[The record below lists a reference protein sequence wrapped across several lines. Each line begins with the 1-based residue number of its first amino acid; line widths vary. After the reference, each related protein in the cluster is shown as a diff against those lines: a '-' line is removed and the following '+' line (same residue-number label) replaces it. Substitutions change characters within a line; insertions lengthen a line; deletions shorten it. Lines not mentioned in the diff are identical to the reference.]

1 MSVSSVSPSA
11 LSCIRSRR
19 VALFAGVSMLALMAG
34 NPALARPLTGSTS
47 ATDAAAAA
55 TAAAAAS
62 SQAAATATQNSLL
75 KATQAIQAMR
85 AAQAAARAA
94 ASGGTVAN
102 GLVTGGLVPDSGLLA
117 PGVAA
122 PVTTWVNAKTPVQ
135 TTGSDGSVAV
145 DITQTDSRA
154 ILNWQSFNVGSD
166 TTLTF
171 NQESSGTAVTL
182 GKGDTSWIALNRV
195 SNSIA
200 PSQILGQIKA
210 DGTILVINQNGIIF
224 GAGSQINVHSL
235 IASTIEIGR
244 STDGSVQRTI
254 AQRNA
259 DFLEYG
265 LTGSANTSGN
275 STTTFSGTTDPAA
288 APSDATIKVEAGATI
303 TSDSKGMILLMAP
316 TVNNAGWLS
325 AADGQ
330 VSLVGVNGLNGSVY
344 LAASD
349 GSDSAQDPYVRGYL
363 VSSAYGT
370 VMNSGLIE
378 AERGYISL
386 GNSYATVTN
395 SGILRATTSVSANGT
410 IDLIGDKITLAPGS
424 LIFVGADENGETI
437 PQSEDSLSAFKTSQ
451 VRIGT
456 YYSTIAM
463 QSGAM
468 IVAPSGDVTIGQEA
482 GDTLNDAALSVLY
495 GGSYVTKVG
504 SIVIEDGAT
513 IDVAG
518 LKNVPVSLS
527 SYNLEILLKGN
538 ELADSGGYQ
547 TSALNGET
555 VWIDARLSG
564 VREDGVAWIGSP
576 LISAASYYEA
586 VGVTAAQLMTKGG
599 NVVLGTN
606 GGVTSSGLVPSV
618 TVKSGAVIDISGGW
632 VTYEAGFVK
641 TSKLV
646 TSSGALVDIGS
657 ASLSDTYVAV
667 VDGSYT
673 VTNDRWGTTDSY
685 WTPLARNS
693 TYTASYTEGR
703 DAGTLTIKSA
713 QVTYDGALYATA
725 YAGSRQIA
733 EGTVGTGTSSVYGD
747 LRNVQAA
754 ASELPAGGLLFIQ
767 EIGEGSTSGLGAGG
781 DIVVVAAT
789 DYAARNG
796 TTVLS
801 DQLLSGSGL
810 SQVSLWTSG
819 SITVDEKATVSLAAG
834 GVFDAYSGRSIT
846 IAGTVTAAGGTILL
860 ETANVGAKGSV
871 FNSADDALVPGS
883 FDITVTG
890 TLSVAGLWVND
901 WGTSD
906 ISGPAYL
913 DGGTIAM
920 VSAASVTD
928 QKLYDLTGAVT
939 SSTDVSGSILL
950 ADAKLIDLS
959 GGGRVK
965 THGTL
970 DLSGTGG
977 NIALINQSA
986 FYQTENVVWG
996 VDVLHQYFGQLSG
1009 FRANYEY
1016 AAGYWAQTPI
1026 NPTELTSTVQF
1037 NPDSI
1042 RAAGFAGGGTFTL
1055 WAPDVKFG
1063 SGSADDTA
1071 LATALPLDFF
1081 QKGFSTYDITS
1092 YKTLLIE
1099 NTFVDATGASLGGN
1113 NALLGTQT
1121 FTVKADETLTLS
1133 QALLPGILT
1142 SEQAA
1147 ALRKL
1152 STGGDINTI
1161 LTASVPTDTWDQRA
1175 VNLKLDGMVELK
1187 VEAGGTIVAAPAA
1200 TLTVAKL
1207 LNEGTIR
1214 LPGGSIAQSQ
1224 TLPSVFSGYETIYA
1238 VKSLDDVF
1246 TVSNDGTIVE
1256 TAASRIAG
1264 KTNAVVAMNGMV
1276 YLLGDLGEDDGVVL
1290 ATGSVTDLSG
1300 VSVINPRGTNAA
1312 GVVDSSVRT
1321 GIVYDA
1327 GSIVLASASTST
1339 TNFYRDSYMPS
1350 LKSTADTFRPGLE
1363 LTIAAGASVALD
1375 GTSDTYREALTSTT
1389 SGSLGT
1395 GLATALTAR
1404 EVWSD
1409 AGAISAPNGFTISS
1423 AANLSAKGGNSSA
1436 EGGILEL
1443 ADVVLTQS
1451 IADSRGELAANQ
1463 IMSAGFTTLASLGT
1477 LGSQGDVSL
1486 ELGKA
1491 LFVASRPYDSG
1502 STLTTPNTGN
1512 ANAVVVSAGGHLSIT
1527 APYIGLI
1534 SSMDVLTST
1543 TTGTVAD
1550 NKVTL
1555 NATKAFDITGAV
1567 LFDRSVAS
1575 TELISGGDLRM
1586 TGVQDYKITYLGYTT
1601 DVGTALTS
1609 LLHVNGNLSITAA
1622 QVYPTTGTTA
1632 TIKTGQADGTI
1643 TFARST
1649 SDLPDAPY
1657 SAGAS
1662 LTVSAATII
1671 QGGVIR
1677 VPLGSLTLA
1686 ATGSLT
1692 LADGSYTEVSAN
1704 GLIIP
1709 YGTTTDGV
1717 EWYFTPTGSSA
1728 LKAAPEKVL
1737 TLRGTD
1743 ITVSSG
1749 AVVNVSGGGDVT
1761 AYEFSAGTGGSRD
1774 VLSSTNEDAYTSTN
1788 GCTYA
1793 GCMQAYAIVPGLSDA
1808 AVAAYD
1814 PVYSQGYS
1822 ELSSVSGVGSRV
1834 LLDIGYGLQWYTLL
1848 PAKYATLEGGVLV
1861 VRQTASTSLTLG
1873 SSYTRADGT
1882 LLTVGSYG
1890 NALSG
1895 SSQSATYLFAVQ
1907 SQDVYEKYSSIALT
1921 SGNTYFTEL
1930 ADDAGT
1936 TVSALPTDAG
1946 QLVLNASNTLVIDAA
1961 LKSAAA
1967 EGGRGAKVDIA
1978 GTKISIVSELP
1989 GTPTAGTL
1997 TITAS
2002 SLSNLGAESLLI
2014 GATRTDNEDDT
2025 TTLSVSASS
2034 ITVAND
2040 TAHAISAGEIVM
2052 ASTGSI
2058 TIADGSAIIATGE
2071 MADNRAGVYVLGENS
2086 TLGTGALIRVAN
2098 GPERLTSR
2106 TNFTT
2111 SATLAVGA
2119 ATLSGTSVML
2129 DSSGTMSISNSL
2141 SLKNTT
2147 SVALGAGRIGLGI
2160 TDASY
2165 TGVVVTP
2172 EMQAILTQNGGQL
2185 TLRSQSSIDFADGTY
2200 QFGKLKL
2207 DASIL
2212 TGTQGG
2218 AVKVVADTVTLGNS
2232 GTAGYTCSGCA
2243 ANAGTL
2249 AIEADEFLFSGGLMA
2264 TTATTVDV
2272 DALLSYDT
2280 VVTVPAGTYFSDT
2293 QYFLQDTR
2301 IVLQAGIYVALYAG
2315 TGVITPTAAATGTE
2329 IAPGTEIKIAGAPY
2343 TLVPGSYVLAGDT
2356 TYATVYDSSVASN
2369 GKLAAGST
2377 VSFSNSPD
2385 VALPTGTAVKT
2396 DYIYGQTTTD
2406 YFSGGVTLTAANGV
2420 YVTGQSAGFS
2430 AGSAALTLHT
2440 PYVGDRSSG
2449 SSAVPDLTLATTGAL
2464 VIDNAA
2470 AAALDITSLGGIPGT
2485 SLTITGGSVAIS
2497 GTTVHAT
2504 GGLVQVT
2511 SASGITL
2518 AGGAV
2523 VEAPGYSGRYGDAT
2537 DSTTASSGGGTVR
2550 LTATAGDITLGAGTL
2565 VSVAGDDG
2573 DAGRL
2578 ELSAVA
2584 GAVTFGGTIDG
2595 RAGTDG
2601 EGGTFALETRGAIDL
2616 VTLNAMVST
2625 YGFTGGFEVHTHSGD
2640 LDLAAGQ
2647 TLKSGSVVLTADGGF
2662 VTISGTIDTSG
2673 VNGGNIE
2680 LWGNKGVTLTST
2692 ARLDAHADG
2701 YESTDPRQASAGDI
2715 TLGTDFITGTT
2726 STSTDGAISGTSGT
2740 ITIAAGAKIDLS
2752 AKNTSNRV
2760 IELESGL
2767 GYYYVEGDTGGTLRL
2782 RAPVYKDANGK
2793 QTVDVDVASASSVVG
2808 AESVVLEGFRRWDLL
2823 TVAKSGSYKGVTYS
2837 GANVT
2842 LNASTNADTWTTTCT
2857 SAGTCTLGATVAS
2870 GLNFLSDR
2878 DWTGAHETV
2887 VSFVQDLDLSAA
2899 YSKLGGLAVLTDSS
2913 GSSIFSVS
2921 PGVDLVNSGNI
2932 TLASN
2937 WNLGAGAVDT
2947 TSAFAAGL
2955 MKFDAALSALYVVS
2969 GQEDALLANYTS
2981 MIYRTGGKVGGGA
2994 PTVNLRASGS
3004 ITSTYRISD
3013 GTFQFQD
3020 TSNST
3025 YRALTSAAAG
3035 SGGVYVP
3042 VVYVD
3047 CTYRCT
3053 NTSNLLY
3060 TGDWTAGNSVAP
3072 ASQNVLQMS
3081 LDLGISY
3088 AWGEVGKNYY
3098 ATSGGAKPTAAP
3110 YSATANSPAATG
3122 TNDPFENA
3130 VPFVEGVSSSTFR
3143 LVSGADL
3150 TSTAPLSVT
3159 KSATP
3164 VTTNMTLSGS
3174 VSYSYSSG
3182 GVQLTFNNSEIL
3194 IGGTNQ
3200 VTVGAT
3206 ATVTPT
3212 TDAEAFLNAYLA
3224 AYPGVTRNTYVYVVF
3239 PSNYSASNSTWGYY
3253 LAIKQM
3259 ADWLAANGDGNYS
3272 FYQATASRPFG
3283 YGANMPLWLA
3293 VRLYAEVIAPN
3304 WTTWITYTS
3313 AAGTKYTPAVSQTTG
3328 GSTVT
3333 VTSGNFVRTG
3343 TGDIEIA
3350 SASNVILTNNLAS
3363 SSAAAAEKIYTVGQR
3378 VTTPTATATDVLT
3391 GDAVTVDLTGL
3402 QTASGLYLTN
3412 GGDISISA
3420 GWDVIGRSGSILAET
3435 LLDSTGKV
3443 NILNLNSSVRPAWLS
3458 GESSDGANQY
3468 VVLSGLTTGVAALA
3482 GGDITI
3488 EAGRDV
3494 DDVPVLATSAIRTVT
3509 VTNADG
3515 TTAKGVQFL
3524 GDSDVT
3530 MAAGRDILGGLAY
3543 VTSGSITLDAVRDI
3557 RAAGG
3562 SLLIGTASNT
3572 KNYTVDRSTRLRLIN
3587 ATASATAGRD
3597 ASIAWAGA
3605 LPFSGSYGQWVT
3617 PVSSLKVI
3625 AGGDLAYDV
3634 WRTSDI
3640 SYLDGVVV
3648 PGDITLAALSGNL
3661 TFGNSGSNGSENAFL
3676 FMEPVADGNLVLVAG
3691 GDIGAVTISM
3701 EDSDPVNLPGP
3712 FFTRYFYS
3720 WAGSSG
3726 TSLRALIFP
3735 TVTSETTEAWLRLY
3749 HSEDITHLGDSDP
3762 VFIAAGGDITD
3773 VALSLPKAARIT
3785 AGGDIVNMMFFGQN
3799 LSATDVTRIAAG
3811 GDITATSTLLKNTVG
3826 GQEAVTR
3833 PTLQGNTF
3841 VIGGPGS
3848 FFLEA
3853 GGDIGPFLNSATVTI
3868 RTGNINDGYRYTTYD
3883 YGGGVLSVGYDWNP
3897 WLKTIVNEAGGG
3909 ADLYVM
3915 FGLGAIGPDYTA
3927 FREKYVNPANVGSL
3941 TWEGYSTELLTWMKE
3956 RHANLLLSTFGTTD
3970 VSETQA
3976 YAAFVGLPAS
3986 EQHVFLL
3993 SEVYF
3998 NELEQVAVT
4007 SSASYLKYSRGY
4019 EAVNTLF
4026 PAANGYTANS
4036 LEGGAVDTD
4045 RVHTGD
4051 LDLRLATLQTTRGG
4065 DIRLL
4070 GPGGDII
4077 AGSVV
4082 RTSTQAAR
4090 RNYVTN
4096 TYGGMA
4102 GMSWGSTALTASAI
4116 DSIPTGLEGILT
4128 LRGGSISSF
4137 TDGSLVLNQS
4147 RLFTQDGGDIIAW
4160 SSNGDL
4166 NAGQGPKTSA
4176 NFPPISVIFDWNLF
4190 GEVDEQAG
4198 VAGAGIA
4205 AFQPSVEEK
4214 APDVYLLAPR
4224 GTVDAGDAGVRVAGN
4239 LSIAALNVINAD
4251 NFQVSGSAAG
4261 VPVVQAPNV
4270 SGLSEASNAAGQTAQ
4285 TAQPSQNQGAGASTI
4300 IIVEVLGFGGGDG
4313 TTPSRDDM
4321 ETARRAHQSE
4331 LQNPASRVQVLA
4343 AGELSEQERRD
4354 LIERKRREMERH

>member
-1 MSVSSVSPSA
+1 VV
-11 LSCIRSRR
+11 
-19 VALFAGVSMLALMAG
+19 LFAGVSMLALMAG

-171 NQESSGTAVTL
+171 NQESNGTAVTL
-182 GKGDTSWIALNRV
+182 GDGDTSWVALNRV

-200 PSQILGQIKA
+200 PSQILGQMKA
-210 DGTILVINQNGIIF
+210 DGTILVINQNGIVF
-224 GAGSQINVHSL
+224 GAGSQVNVHSL
-235 IASTIEIGR
+235 IASTLEIGR
-244 STDGSVQRTI
+244 SADGSVLRTI
-254 AQRNA
+254 AERNA
-259 DFLEYG
+259 EFLEYG
-265 LTGSANTSGN
+265 LTGYAETSGN
-275 STTTFSGTTDPAA
+275 STSTFSGTTDPAT

-330 VSLVGVNGLNGSVY
+330 VSLVGVNGVNGYVY

-349 GSDSAQDPYVRGYL
+349 GSDSAEDPYVRGYL
-363 VSSAYGT
+363 VSSAYGI
-370 VMNSGLIE
+370 VVNSGLIE

-495 GGSYVTKVG
+495 GGSYVTKAG

-518 LKNVPVSLS
+518 LKDVLVSLS

-618 TVKSGAVIDISGGW
+618 TVKSGAAIDISGGW

-657 ASLSDTYVAV
+657 ASLSDTYVAA

-713 QVTYDGALYATA
+713 QVTYEGALYATA

-789 DYAARNG
+789 DYAATNG

-801 DQLLSGSGL
+801 DRLLSGSGL

-819 SITVDEKATVSLAAG
+819 SITVDGKATVSLAAG

-846 IAGTVTAAGGTILL
+846 IAGTVTAASGTILL
-860 ETANVGAKGSV
+860 ETANVSAKGSV

-890 TLSVAGLWVND
+890 TLSVAGRWVND

-928 QKLYDLTGAVT
+928 QKLYDLTGAVI

-950 ADAKLIDLS
+950 TDAKLIDLS

-965 THGTL
+965 TDGTL

-986 FYQTENVVWG
+986 FYQTENVIWG

-1009 FRANYEY
+1009 FRANYQY
-1016 AAGYWAQTPI
+1016 ASGLLAQTPI
-1026 NPTELTSTVQF
+1026 NPTELTSTVEF

-1042 RAAGFAGGGTFTL
+1042 RAAGFSGGGTFTL

-1063 SGSADDTA
+1063 SGSTDDTA
-1071 LATALPLDFF
+1071 VATALPLDFF

-1113 NALLGTQT
+1113 NALLETQT
-1121 FTVKADETLTLS
+1121 FTVKAGETLTLS
-1133 QALLPGILT
+1133 QALLPSLLT

-1161 LTASVPTDTWDQRA
+1161 LTASVPTDTWDQKA

-1214 LPGGSIAQSQ
+1214 LPGGSIVQSQ

-1290 ATGSVTDLSG
+1290 AAGSVTDLSG

-1312 GVVDSSVRT
+1312 GIVDSAVRT

-1327 GSIVLASASTST
+1327 GSIVLASAYTST

-1389 SGSLGT
+1389 SGSLGN
-1395 GLATALTAR
+1395 GLATALTIT

-1423 AANLSAKGGNSSA
+1423 AANLSAKGGTSSA

-1451 IADSRGELAANQ
+1451 VADSRGEVAANQ

-1477 LGSQGDVSL
+1477 LSSQGDVSL

-1550 NKVTL
+1550 NTVTL

-1692 LADGSYTEVSAN
+1692 LSDGSYTEVSAN

-1728 LKAAPEKVL
+1728 LEAAPEKVL

-2040 TAHAISAGEIVM
+2040 TDHAISAGEIVM

-2200 QFGKLKL
+2200 QFGTLKL

-2249 AIEADEFLFSGGLMA
+2249 AIEADEILFSGGLMA
-2264 TTATTVDV
+2264 TRATTI
-2272 DALLSYDT
+2272 AANRSTTLSYDT
-2280 VVTVPAGTYFSDT
+2280 VVTIPAGTYYSAT
-2293 QYFLQDTR
+2293 EYFLQDTK
-2301 IVLQAGIYVALYAG
+2301 ILLQAGTSVTLPVG
-2315 TGVITPTAAATGTE
+2315 TGVITPTATAGTAIASGTE
-2329 IAPGTEIKIAGAPY
+2329 ITIAGVTY
-2343 TLVPGSYVLAGDT
+2343 TLPTGSYVLADDT
-2356 TYATVYDSSVASN
+2356 TYYGSSSSPNV
-2369 GKLAAGST
+2369 KLTAGST
-2377 VSFSNSPD
+2377 VTFSKTSS
-2385 VALPTGTAVKT
+2385 VAIPTGTAVDVSGAT
-2396 DYIYGQTTTD
+2396 TPTTTN
-2406 YFSGGVTLTAANGV
+2406 YFAGGVTLTASDGV

-2430 AGSAALTLHT
+2430 AGSAALTVHT
-2440 PYVGDRSSG
+2440 PYIGDRASS
-2449 SSAVPDLTLATTGAL
+2449 SSVVPDLTLATTGAL
-2464 VIDNAA
+2464 VIDNASE
-2470 AAALDITSLGGIPGT
+2470 AALDLTSLGGIPGT

-2497 GTTVHAT
+2497 GTTLHAS
-2504 GGLVQVT
+2504 GGVVQVT
-2511 SASGITL
+2511 SATGITL
-2518 AGGAV
+2518 ANGAV
-2523 VEAPGYSGRYGDAT
+2523 IEAPGYSGTYGDDT
-2537 DSTTASSGGGTVR
+2537 DSTTASSAGGTVK
-2550 LTATAGDITLGAGTL
+2550 LTATTGDIVLGEGTL
-2565 VSVAGDDG
+2565 VSVAGDEG

-2578 ELSAVA
+2578 EISAVA
-2584 GAVTFGGTIDG
+2584 GNVAFGGTIDG

-2601 EGGTFALETRGAIDL
+2601 EGGTFALETLGAVDL

-2625 YGFTGGFEVHTHSGD
+2625 YGFTGGFEAHSHTGD
-2640 LDLAAGQ
+2640 LTLGAGQ

-2662 VTISGTIDTSG
+2662 VTIAGTIDTSG
-2673 VNGGNIE
+2673 VNGGDIE
-2680 LWGNKGVTLTST
+2680 LWGNKGVTLTGT
-2692 ARLDAHADG
+2692 AKLDAHADG

-2715 TLGTDFITGTT
+2715 TIGTDFITGTT

-2740 ITIAAGAKIDLS
+2740 ITIAAGAEIDLS

-2782 RAPVYKDANGK
+2782 RAPVYKDAGGN
-2793 QTVDVDVASASSVVG
+2793 QTVDVTVADASSVVG
-2808 AESVVLEGFRRWDLL
+2808 AESVVLEGFRRWDLAK
-2823 TVAKSGSYKGVTYS
+2823 VAASGNYKGVTIS
-2837 GANVT
+2837 GTSVT
-2842 LNASTNADTWTTTCT
+2842 LNASTNIDTWTNTCT
-2857 SAGTCTLGATVAS
+2857 SAGICTLGATEVS

-2887 VSFVQDLDLSAA
+2887 VSFVQDLNLSAA
-2899 YSKLGGLAVLTDSS
+2899 YSKLGGLAGLKDSS
-2913 GSSIFSVS
+2913 GNSIFSVS
-2921 PGVDLVNSGNI
+2921 PGVDLVNSGSI

-2947 TSAFAAGL
+2947 ASAFTAGV

-2981 MIYRTGGKVGGGA
+2981 MIYRTGGKVGGAA

-3004 ITSTYRISD
+3004 ITSSYRISD

-3047 CTYRCT
+3047 CTYGCT
-3053 NTSNLLY
+3053 NTSTLLY
-3060 TGDWTAGNSVAP
+3060 KADWTAGNSVSP

-3081 LDLGISY
+3081 LDLGVEYSTLS
-3088 AWGEVGKNYY
+3088 GEIGRNYY
-3098 ATSGGAKPTAAP
+3098 ATSGAAKPAGAP

-3122 TNDPFENA
+3122 TNDPFENTI
-3130 VPFVEGVSSSTFR
+3130 PFAEGVSSSTFR

-3150 TSTAPLSVT
+3150 KSTAPLSVT
-3159 KSATP
+3159 KSVTP
-3164 VTTNMTLSGS
+3164 VTTNMNLTGS
-3174 VSYSYSSG
+3174 VSYTYSSG
-3182 GVQLTFNNSEIL
+3182 GVQLTFDNSEIL
-3194 IGGTNQ
+3194 IGGVNK
-3200 VTVGAT
+3200 VVFGASQ
-3206 ATVTPT
+3206 TVTPT
-3212 TDAEAFLNAYLA
+3212 SDAEDFLNAYLA
-3224 AYPGVTRNTYVYVVF
+3224 AYPGITRNSYIYVVF
-3239 PSNYSASNSTWGYY
+3239 PSNYGASTPTWGNY
-3253 LAIKQM
+3253 LVNQQIVN
-3259 ADWLAANGDGNYS
+3259 WLAANGAGNYS
-3272 FYQATASRPFG
+3272 LYEVTASRPFG
-3283 YGANMPLWLA
+3283 NGANMPLWLA
-3293 VRLYAEVIAPN
+3293 VKLYAELIAPN
-3304 WTTWITYTS
+3304 WLTWITYTGTS
-3313 AAGTKYTPAVSQTTG
+3313 LTKYTPAVSQTTG

-3350 SASNVILTNNLAS
+3350 SASNVILTNSLAT
-3363 SSAAAAEKIYTVGQR
+3363 SSAASAEKIYTVGQHA
-3378 VTTPTATATDVLT
+3378 TTMTTTATDVST
-3391 GDAVTVDLTGL
+3391 GDSVTVDLTGL
-3402 QTASGLYLTN
+3402 QTAGKLYLVD
-3412 GGDISISA
+3412 GGDITITA
-3420 GWDVIGRSGSILAET
+3420 GWDVIGRSGSILAEAI
-3435 LLDSTGKV
+3435 LDSTGKI
-3443 NILNLNSSVRPAWLS
+3443 NITGLNDSLEPAWLNGGSSS
-3458 GESSDGANQY
+3458 GATIGANQY

-3509 VTNADG
+3509 ITKADG

-3530 MAAGRDILGGLAY
+3530 MTAGRDILGGLAY

-3562 SLLIGTASNT
+3562 SLLIGTASNSR
-3572 KNYTVDRSTRLRLIN
+3572 NLAVDRSTRLRLIN

-3597 ASIAWAGA
+3597 ASVTWAGA
-3605 LPFSGSYGQWVT
+3605 LPFSATYGEWVT
-3617 PVSSLKVI
+3617 PVSSLRVI
-3625 AGGDLAYDV
+3625 AGGDLALNLS
-3634 WRTSDI
+3634 RTDDLS
-3640 SYLDGVVV
+3640 SFDGMVV
-3648 PGDITLAALSGNL
+3648 PGDISLAALNGDI
-3661 TFGNSGSNGSENAFL
+3661 TFGNSVSSRNAFL
-3676 FMEPVADGNLVLVAG
+3676 FMEPTATGNLVLVAG
-3691 GDIGAVTISM
+3691 GDIGAATISM

-3720 WAGSSG
+3720 WTSSLG

-3773 VALSLPKAARIT
+3773 VTLSVPKAARIM

-3799 LSATDVTRIAAG
+3799 LSSTDVTRIAAG

-3853 GGDIGPFLNSATVTI
+3853 GGDIGPFLNTATVTLQ
-3868 RTGNINDGYRYTTYD
+3868 TGNINDGYIYTTYD
-3883 YGGGVLSVGYDWNP
+3883 YAGGVLSVGYDWNP

-3915 FGLGAIGPDYTA
+3915 FGLGSIGPDYTA

-3941 TWEGYSTELLTWMKE
+3941 TWEGYSAELLTWMKE
-3956 RHANLLLSTFGTTD
+3956 RYANLLLSTFGTTD

-4051 LDLRLATLQTTRGG
+4051 LDLRLATLQSTRGG

-4070 GPGGDII
+4070 GPGGDVI

-4090 RNYVTN
+4090 RNYDTAV
-4096 TYGGMA
+4096 YSGGSA
-4102 GMSWGSTALTASAI
+4102 GNAATLSAI

-4147 RLFTQDGGDIIAW
+4147 RLFTQDGGDIVAW

-4176 NFPPISVIFDWNLF
+4176 NFPPITVVFDWNLF

-4198 VAGAGIA
+4198 VSGAGIA
-4205 AFQPSVEEK
+4205 AFQPSVEEE

-4261 VPVVQAPNV
+4261 VPVLQAPNV